1 MKAPVSENQDFDHR
15 ALPKLHRSVFFQ
27 TPPAEGFAAH
37 PFNVWTGFR
46 MRYCK
51 DPPNAY

>member
-1 MKAPVSENQDFDHR
+1 MKAPVSENQDFDHGS
-15 ALPKLHRSVFFQ
+15 LPKLRRSGFFQ
-27 TPPAEGFAAH
+27 TPAECFVAH